1 MGGCHARAIIFF
13 CQVVQYAV
21 DNQALLVTN
30 DNYNNLSFESKAFK
44 EQIENRLVGFSWD
57 WGEFSLST
65 ERKTEAWYPNL
76 NSINWR
82 RGPDSLVTDRQ
93 QQIAGTV
100 LIDTRGVSS
109 MMLFDAYTSYTQI
122 IFFSLYR
129 PLNTCARSYHNDY
142 VAYNSV

>member
-1 MGGCHARAIIFF
+1 M
-13 CQVVQYAV
+13 VQYAV

-44 EQIENRLVGFSWD
+44 EQIETRLVGFSWD

-93 QQIAGTV
+93 KQIAGTV
-100 LIDTRGVSS
+100 LIPEECH
-109 MMLFDAYTSYTQI
+109 Q
-122 IFFSLYR
+122 
-129 PLNTCARSYHNDY
+129 
-142 VAYNSV
+142 